1 MDPKDAAIRQR
12 PHARGMTVVL
22 GKFDAA
28 GWASGAGSRAPL
40 GAKTSA
46 VDIAQDARQ
55 ALARLEQVTRGA
67 GAPNDPA
74 QVYLL
79 MGVLRQAG
87 RSLQDSLDHL
97 GQWWQVQE
105 RAQRLE
111 VSQGPFADDPA
122 AAVATTIAS
131 LAAAAAA
138 CAELSSALERAQICT
153 SELTYAEP
161 APSRLPKAHRR
172 RRLSQ

>member
-1 MDPKDAAIRQR
+1 M
-12 PHARGMTVVL
+12 RGM
-22 GKFDAA
+22 FDAA
-28 GWASGAGSRAPL
+28 GWTNGVGSHAPL

-67 GAPNDPA
+67 AAPSDPA

-87 RSLQDSLDHL
+87 QSLQDSLDHL
-97 GQWWQVQE
+97 GRWWQVQE

-111 VSQGPFADDPA
+111 VSRGPFADDPA
-122 AAVATTIAS
+122 AAVATTVAS
-131 LAAAAAA
+131 LMGAAAA
-138 CAELSSALERAQICT
+138 CAELISALERAQICT
-153 SELTYAEP
+153 SDLTYVGPEP
-161 APSRLPKAHRR
+161 ARRTRAHRR
-172 RRLSQ
+172 RKLPQ